1 MIRGVPK
8 KRRFGSGLRW
18 LMLGLAVLAVLASSG
33 FIREALR
40 SRQINRE
47 IASLKAEADNLRAKN
62 FQITSLQGAAD
73 QQEFLEREARLNLNL
88 KKEGEQVVVVKSA
101 SDIKP
106 QTPDLAPE
114 APFGSLTNA
123 RKWWIYFTDRN
134 AYDRYAA
141 AVRDAGQTIQ

>member
-1 MIRGVPK
+1 MRGGTK
-8 KRRFGSGLRW
+8 FGARLRW
-18 LMLGLAVLAVLASSG
+18 LILGLAVLAVLASSG

-47 IASLKAEADNLRAKN
+47 IASLKAESENLRAKN

-101 SDIKP
+101 SDLKP
-106 QTPDLAPE
+106 QTPDLAPQ
-114 APFGSLTNA
+114 APLGTLTNA
-123 RKWWIYFTDRN
+123 HRWWLYFTDRN
-134 AYDRYAA
+134 VYDKYSPA
-141 AVRDAGQTIQ
+141 Q